1 MEFLGVS
8 LAAWMSI
15 LALTIVIIISCVN
28 EELHVGFL
36 AIAFGIIVG
45 AVFMNMAA
53 SKVVGASR

>member
-28 EELHVGFL
+28 EELHVGL
-36 AIAFGIIVG
+36 LSI
-45 AVFMNMAA
+45 
-53 SKVVGASR
+53 ASRSSWGPSSWT